1 MKVNLLTLIRKGGPY
16 SWDNDLA
23 YMLNKNGVLAKH
35 VHRLPMLPESCVYRQ
50 DGIFELKVESLFQK
64 NYTHQ
69 MLFQYN

>member
-16 SWDNDLA
+16 SWDKDLA

-50 DGIFELKVESLFQK
+50 DAEQ
-64 NYTHQ
+64 NYSPQ
-69 MLFQYN
+69 AVLGKILPLYKEIED